1 MIKELK
7 LDINADVGEGIGN
20 ENELFPFISSCNIAC
35 GGHAGDYKTMLST
48 VRLAKQNKI
57 NIGAHPSFEDRKNF
71 GRKIL
76 KVEKKELLNSLINQV
91 ESLQDILKKEEM
103 TLNHIKAH
111 GALYNLSAFDKDS
124 AKVIVELAK
133 KFKTKLY
140 VPYSTLISKMAKEQ
154 GVETYNELFID
165 RNYNSDLTLV
175 SRENSNALIRDS
187 KTMFEHVKK
196 IINDK
201 IITSINN
208 KNISVEFDTL
218 CIHGDSPNA
227 IELIKDLHFKLKSIG
242 IKII

>member
-1 MIKELK
+1 MKKIK
-7 LDINADVGEGIGN
+7 LDINADVGEGIEN

-35 GGHAGDYKTMLST
+35 GGHTGNYKTMLST
-48 VRLAKQNKI
+48 VGLAKQYNVK
-57 NIGAHPSFEDRKNF
+57 IGAHPSFEDRENF

-76 KVEKKELLNSLINQV
+76 KVDKKELLSSLINQV

-124 AKVIVELAK
+124 AEVIIELAK
-133 KFKTKLY
+133 KFKTKLF

-154 GVETYNELFID
+154 GIETYNELFID

-175 SRENSNALIRDS
+175 SRGNSNALINDS
-187 KTMFEHVKK
+187 EIIFQNINK

-201 IITSINN
+201 IITSIDK

-227 IELIKDLHFKLKSIG
+227 IELIKDVHFKLKNIG

>member
-7 LDINADVGEGIGN
+7 LDINADVGEGLGN

-57 NIGAHPSFEDRKNF
+57 NIGAHPSFEDRNNF

-76 KVEKKELLNSLINQV
+76 KVEKKELLNSLVNQV

-124 AKVIVELAK
+124 AEVIIELAK
-133 KFKTKLY
+133 KFKTKLF

-154 GVETYNELFID
+154 GIETCNELFID
-165 RNYNSDLTLV
+165 R
-175 SRENSNALIRDS
+175 I
-187 KTMFEHVKK
+187 
-196 IINDK
+196 
-201 IITSINN
+201 
-208 KNISVEFDTL
+208 
-218 CIHGDSPNA
+218 
-227 IELIKDLHFKLKSIG
+227 
-242 IKII
+242 

>member
-154 GVETYNELFID
+154 GIETYNELFID

>member
-57 NIGAHPSFEDRKNF
+57 NIGAHPSFEDRNNF

-76 KVEKKELLNSLINQV
+76 KVEKKELLNSLVNQV

-124 AKVIVELAK
+124 AEVIIELAK
-133 KFKTKLY
+133 KFKTKLF

-154 GVETYNELFID
+154 GIETYNELFID

-175 SRENSNALIRDS
+175 SRGNSNALINDS
-187 KTMFEHVKK
+187 EIIFQNINK

-201 IITSINN
+201 IITSIDK

-227 IELIKDLHFKLKSIG
+227 IELIKDVHFKLKNTG

>member
-1 MIKELK
+1 MKKIK
-7 LDINADVGEGIGN
+7 LDINADVGEGIEN

-35 GGHAGDYKTMLST
+35 GGHTGNYKTMLST
-48 VRLAKQNKI
+48 VGLAKQYNVK
-57 NIGAHPSFEDRKNF
+57 IGAHPSFEDRENF

-76 KVEKKELLNSLINQV
+76 KVDKKELLSSLINQV
-91 ESLQDILKKEEM
+91 ESLQDILKNQEIK
-103 TLNHIKAH
+103 LNHIKAH
-111 GALYNLSAFDKDS
+111 GALYNLSAYDKDS
-124 AKVIVELAK
+124 AKIIIELAK
-133 KFKTKLY
+133 KIDTKLY
-140 VPYSTLISKMAKEQ
+140 VPYSSLISKMAKEQ

-175 SRENSNALIRDS
+175 SRENSNALINDS

-196 IINDK
+196 IINDQ

-208 KNISVEFDTL
+208 KNMSVEFDTL

-227 IELIKDLHFKLKSIG
+227 IELIKELHFKLKNIG

>member
-1 MIKELK
+1 MKELK

-76 KVEKKELLNSLINQV
+76 KVEKKELLNSLVNQV

-124 AKVIVELAK
+124 AEVIIELAK
-133 KFKTKLY
+133 KFKTKLF

-154 GVETYNELFID
+154 GIETYNELFID
-165 RNYNSDLTLV
+165 RNYNSNLTLV
-175 SRENSNALIRDS
+175 SRENSNALINDS
-187 KTMFEHVKK
+187 EIIFQNINK

-201 IITSINN
+201 IITSIDK

-227 IELIKDLHFKLKSIG
+227 IELIKDVHFKLKNTG
-242 IKII
+242 IEII

>member
-1 MIKELK
+1 MMKELK

-57 NIGAHPSFEDRKNF
+57 NIGAHPSFEDRNNF

-76 KVEKKELLNSLINQV
+76 KVEKKELLNSLVNQV

-124 AKVIVELAK
+124 AEVIIELAK
-133 KFKTKLY
+133 KFKTKLF

-154 GVETYNELFID
+154 GIETYNELFID

-175 SRENSNALIRDS
+175 SRENSNAIINDS
-187 KTMFEHVKK
+187 EIIFQNINK

-201 IITSINN
+201 IITSIDK

-227 IELIKDLHFKLKSIG
+227 IELIKDVHFKLKNTG

>member
-91 ESLQDILKKEEM
+91 ESLQDILKKEEL

-154 GVETYNELFID
+154 GIETYNELFID

>member
-76 KVEKKELLNSLINQV
+76 KVEKKELLNSLVNQV

-124 AKVIVELAK
+124 AEVIIELAK
-133 KFKTKLY
+133 KFKTKLF

-154 GVETYNELFID
+154 GIETYNELFID

-175 SRENSNALIRDS
+175 SRENSNALINDS
-187 KTMFEHVKK
+187 EIIFQNINK

-201 IITSINN
+201 IITSIDK

-227 IELIKDLHFKLKSIG
+227 IELIKDVHFKLKNTG
-242 IKII
+242 IEII

>member
-1 MIKELK
+1 MMKELK

-57 NIGAHPSFEDRKNF
+57 NIGAHPSFEDRNNF

-76 KVEKKELLNSLINQV
+76 KVEKKELLNSLVNQV
-91 ESLQDILKKEEM
+91 ESLQDILNKEEM

-124 AKVIVELAK
+124 AEVIIELAK
-133 KFKTKLY
+133 KFKTKLF

-154 GVETYNELFID
+154 GIETYNELFID

-175 SRENSNALIRDS
+175 SRENSNAIINDS
-187 KTMFEHVKK
+187 EIIFQNINK

-201 IITSINN
+201 IITSIDK

-227 IELIKDLHFKLKSIG
+227 IELIKDVHFKLKNTG